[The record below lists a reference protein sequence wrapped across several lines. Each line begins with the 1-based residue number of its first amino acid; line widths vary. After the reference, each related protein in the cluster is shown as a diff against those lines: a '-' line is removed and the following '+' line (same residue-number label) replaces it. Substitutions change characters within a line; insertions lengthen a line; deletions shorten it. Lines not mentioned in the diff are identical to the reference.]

1 LVTYHDPCYLGR
13 HNDVIEPPR
22 ELIGDAG
29 ATLTEMPRHG
39 KQSFCC
45 GAGGARMW
53 MEEKIG
59 TAVNKTRA
67 DEAIATGAQTIAVAC
82 PFCSVMMSDAVAAKQ
97 QTGAAEGV
105 EVRDIAR
112 LLLDSVKGN

>member
-1 LVTYHDPCYLGR
+1 
-13 HNDVIEPPR
+13 
-22 ELIGDAG
+22 LISDAG
-29 ATLTEMPRHG
+29 GALTEMPRHG

-59 TAVNKTRA
+59 TSINKTRA
-67 DEAIATGAQTIAVAC
+67 DEAIATGAQTVAVAC

-97 QTGAAEGV
+97 QDGQAEGV
-105 EVRDIAR
+105 EVKDVAR
-112 LLLDSVKGN
+112 LMLEAAKGS